1 MTTVSIGDLA
11 RNFQLR
17 RQNAELQTRLSTLTK
32 EMTTGMKSDIADA
45 VAGDF
50 KPLAGLNHSLG
61 LLEGYK
67 TAASEAGLFA
77 EGIQNVLGT
86 VQTLAE
92 NVAPTLLDAGT
103 AGRAEIIDTTTV
115 DARQKFR
122 SVVSALNTQI
132 ADRFLLSG
140 TAIDRAPIASAQDV
154 LDALSAA
161 TAGQTTASAIISSV
175 DAWFDAPAGGGGYQD
190 VIYDGAGPQS
200 AIDIGANDSVTL
212 DVTALDPAIRDTLKG
227 LALATLVADG
237 ALAGDDAGRALITK
251 TAGETIVGA
260 GSSLATLRARV
271 GTIESHIAESAS
283 RNAAERDALRTA
295 RAALVEADPY
305 ETATALQSVQTS
317 IETLYSITARLSRLS
332 LADFLR

>member
-103 AGRAEIIDTTTV
+103 AGRAEMIDTTTV

-161 TAGQTTASAIISSV
+161 TAGQTTASDIISSV
-175 DAWFDAPAGGGGYQD
+175 DAWFDAPAGGGGYHD

-283 RNAAERDALRTA
+283 RNAAERDALRAA
-295 RAALVEADPY
+295 RVALVEADPY

>member
-32 EMTTGMKSDIADA
+32 EMTSGMKSDIADA

-50 KPLAGLNHSLG
+50 KPLAGLNHSLS

-77 EGIQNVLGT
+77 EGIQNVLGS
-86 VQTLAE
+86 VQALAE
-92 NVAPTLLDAGT
+92 NIAPSLLDAGT
-103 AGRAEIIDTTTV
+103 AGRAEMIDTTTV

-140 TAIDRAPIASAQDV
+140 TAIDRAPVASAQDV

-161 TAGQTTASAIISSV
+161 TAGQTTAGAIISSV

-190 VIYDGAGPQS
+190 VVYNGAGPQS

-227 LALATLVADG
+227 LALASLVAEG
-237 ALAGDDAGRALITK
+237 VLAGDDAGRALITK

-271 GTIESHIAESAS
+271 GTIESHVAESAS
-283 RNAAERDALRTA
+283 RNAAERDTLTTA

-305 ETATALQSVQTS
+305 ETATALQSVQTQ

-332 LADFLR
+332 LAEFLR